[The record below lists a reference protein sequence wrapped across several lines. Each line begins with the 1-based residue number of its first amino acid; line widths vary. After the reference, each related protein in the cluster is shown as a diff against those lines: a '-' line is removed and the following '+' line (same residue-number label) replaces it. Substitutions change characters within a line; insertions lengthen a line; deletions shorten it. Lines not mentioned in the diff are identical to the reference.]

1 MSEPINIAFLG
12 LGVMGGPIAGHLA
25 RAGHS
30 VTVYNR
36 TAAKASAWLD
46 RHQRDGLAVAMAET
60 PADAARGKDVVL
72 SCVGNDADLAEV
84 LFGAQGAVAELCPGA
99 LFIDHTTVSPET
111 ARQVAKATS
120 ARGVLAV
127 DAPVSGGQSGAEA
140 GALSIMCGGKDDAL
154 AAARPI
160 MDAYAARIVHVGGP
174 GAGQGAK
181 AVNQICIAG
190 ILGGLAEGL
199 RFAQQAGLDTDK
211 VFEAVSGGAAQ
222 SWQMVNRWD
231 TMTRNEFDFG
241 FAIDWMRKDLDIAL
255 TEARAHGISLPV
267 TALVDQFYASV
278 QAKGGGRQD
287 TSALIRHLPDGSST

>member
-25 RAGHS
+25 QAGHK

-36 TAAKASAWLD
+36 TTAKAAAWVE
-46 RHQRDGLAVAMAET
+46 RHASDGLTVAMAET

-72 SCVGNDADLAEV
+72 SCVGNDTDLAEV
-84 LFGAQGAVAELCPGA
+84 LFGKQGAVAELCPGA

-111 ARQVAKATS
+111 ARQIAKATET
-120 ARGVLAV
+120 RGVMAV

-140 GALSIMCGGKDDAL
+140 GALSIMCGGKEDAL
-154 AAARPI
+154 TRARPV

-190 ILGGLAEGL
+190 ILAGLAEGV
-199 RFAQQAGLDTDK
+199 RFAQQAGLDMDK

-231 TMTRNEFDFG
+231 TMARDEFDFG
-241 FAIDWMRKDLDIAL
+241 FAVDWMRKDLDIAL
-255 TEARAHGISLPV
+255 TEARTHGIALPV
-267 TALVDQFYASV
+267 TALVDQFYATV
-278 QAKGGGRQD
+278 QAQGGARQD
-287 TSALIRHLPDGSST
+287 TSALIRHLPGGPPA